1 MNKKK
6 RIIVSVILSFILLL
20 SGLVMLANYWSR
32 TPYGRLDPMV
42 ALFLKVIIGDQNSFA
57 NGKSVAESRKFLT
70 DTSRFVG
77 GSGPDLPVVK
87 NIDIPGPAGKI
98 PARLYAVGG
107 KDLPIIVFYHG
118 GGWVLGNLDS
128 HDPVCRAI
136 AKETK
141 ALVISVDYR
150 LAPEHKF
157 PAAVEDC
164 YAALVYMYEHGKEFG
179 GDPAK
184 MAVAGDS
191 AGGNLAAVIAQMARD
206 KNGPRIV
213 LQALIYPAVDLTV
226 AQTESYNN
234 FGKGFMLT
242 TEDVKAFASVY
253 LRNTED
259 AKNQMASPI
268 YAKNFKNL
276 PRTVF
281 VAAQFDVLRSEGE
294 SYAKKL
300 KEAGVPVKY
309 ISYNGMIHGFIN
321 SIRFMPESNAAI
333 REIAVEMNSAF
344 NKQI

>member
-6 RIIVSVILSFILLL
+6 RIIVSVILSFTVLF
-20 SGLVMLANYWSR
+20 SGLAVLVNYWSR

-42 ALFLKVIIGDQNSFA
+42 ALFLKVIIGDQNSFS
-57 NGKSVAESRKFLT
+57 NGKSVAESRKFLI
-70 DTSRFVG
+70 DTSRFVS
-77 GSGPDLPVVK
+77 GSGPDLPIVK
-87 NIDIPGPAGKI
+87 NIDIPGLAGKI
-98 PARLYAVGG
+98 PARLYAVEG
-107 KDLPIIVFYHG
+107 KNLPIIVFYHG

-179 GDPAK
+179 GDPTK
-184 MAVAGDS
+184 IAVAGDS
-191 AGGNLAAVIAQMARD
+191 SGGNLSAVIAQMARD
-206 KNGPRIV
+206 KNGPRIAM
-213 LQALIYPAVDLTV
+213 QALIYPAVDLSIE
-226 AQTESYNN
+226 QTESYKN

-242 TEDVKAFASVY
+242 AEDMKAFASAY
-253 LRNTED
+253 LKNAED

-276 PRTVF
+276 PRAIVI
-281 VAAQFDVLRSEGE
+281 AAQFDVLRSEGE
-294 SYAKKL
+294 SYARKL
-300 KEAGVPVKY
+300 KEAGVTVKY

-321 SIRFMPESNAAI
+321 SLRFMPESNAAI
-333 REIAVEMNSAF
+333 REIAAEMNSAF
-344 NKQI
+344 KN